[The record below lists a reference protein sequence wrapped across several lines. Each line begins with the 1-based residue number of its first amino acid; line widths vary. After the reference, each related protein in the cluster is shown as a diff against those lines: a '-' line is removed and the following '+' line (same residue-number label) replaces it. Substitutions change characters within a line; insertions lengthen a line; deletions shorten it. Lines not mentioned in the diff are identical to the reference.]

1 MKNLIL
7 TLVFAIT
14 SLVSLSQSGGSS
26 NYKYTVSTTINTIEI
41 DTTWIG
47 GSVTVANGFATYSY
61 DEYTVYI
68 LDTDS
73 IVHINFISP
82 TFEDSLLINKVYLN
96 NAQLGFVQVE
106 QDWDT
111 VIYHDGSSYDM
122 VVNINHDSLTSVDT
136 VFARVAGNGYSQTPS
151 TWFKIVKISQYDWE
165 HLGVNDLELTT
176 TRLSA
181 YPNPASSNITIDFD
195 VTTNEV
201 SVAIFSMCGQLVY
214 SNDDNRNN
222 GTNLLNVDI
231 TNFKDGI
238 YVIRVGEKVEKL
250 IVQ

>member
-7 TLVFAIT
+7 TLVFVIT
-14 SLVSLSQSGGSS
+14 TLVSFSQSDGSS

-41 DTTWIG
+41 DTTCIV
-47 GSVTVANGFATYSY
+47 GSDGFATYSY

-73 IVHINFISP
+73 IVHINFISL
-82 TFEDSLLINKVYLN
+82 TFEDSLFIDKVYLN
-96 NAQLGFVQVE
+96 NALLKFE
-106 QDWDT
+106 TNYDAWDT
-111 VIYHDGSSYDM
+111 LIIHDGSSYDM

-136 VFARVAGNGYSQTPS
+136 VFVQVYGNGYSQTPK

-201 SVAIFSMCGQLVY
+201 PVAIFSMNGQLVY

-222 GTNLLNVDI
+222 GTNSLNVDVSSFQ
-231 TNFKDGI
+231 TGI
-238 YVIRVGEKVEKL
+238 Y
-250 IVQ
+250 IVKAGSQTFKFVKQ